1 MDEITQFEQYLLE
14 NGIAPKTIESYVGD
28 VRGFCEYL
36 RQMGVESET
45 DLRRFYV
52 VSYQNHLVE
61 NKYAVATINKEI
73 NSLQAYNLYLNPST
87 KWGSDQRWCQ

>member
-45 DLRRFYV
+45 DLKRFYV
-52 VSYQNHLVE
+52 VSYKNHLVE
-61 NKYAVATINKEI
+61 NLVFKGICITV
-73 NSLQAYNLYLNPST
+73 LHVHL
-87 KWGSDQRWCQ
+87 